1 MKRRRMHSHTPRVS
15 YQHHLFV
22 ICHVTPDLIT
32 SPLSAFASDMS
43 HVSDLEDWD
52 PHSLSLITYADD
64 GFEPEDAEYNV
75 DYDVGG

>member
-1 MKRRRMHSHTPRVS
+1 
-15 YQHHLFV
+15 
-22 ICHVTPDLIT
+22 
-32 SPLSAFASDMS
+32 MS